1 MTNTPLPSPNLP
13 SIDALKQQAK
23 RLRAGLDEDGDFITH
38 SESLELVAK
47 QHGYRD
53 WNTLHAAIG
62 NRPPIKRFQLGSR
75 VKGRYLGQPF
85 KGEII
90 AIRSMPPDR
99 LRVVLKFDEPVD
111 VVTFDSFSAY
121 RSRVSV
127 TINAEGLT
135 AEKTSDGAP
144 QLVMEAL

>member
-1 MTNTPLPSPNLP
+1 MTTPAIPSL
-13 SIDALKQQAK
+13 DALKQQAK
-23 RLRAGLDEDGDFITH
+23 RLRAGLDEDGDFLTH

-47 QHGYRD
+47 QYGFRD

-75 VKGRYLGQPF
+75 VKGRYLGQDF
-85 KGEII
+85 TGEII
-90 AIRSMPPDR
+90 AIRSMPPDH

-127 TINAEGLT
+127 TVNREGFT
-135 AEKTSDGAP
+135 AEKISNGAP

>member
-1 MTNTPLPSPNLP
+1 MTNPAIPSL
-13 SIDALKQQAK
+13 DALKQQAK

-62 NRPPIKRFQLGSR
+62 NRPR
-75 VKGRYLGQPF
+75 VKGRYLGQDF
-85 KGEII
+85 SGEII
-90 AIRSMPPDR
+90 AVRSMPPDH
-99 LRVVLKFDEPVD
+99 LRIVLQFDEPVD

-127 TINAEGLT
+127 TINAEGVT
-135 AEKTSDGAP
+135 AEKTSNGAP
-144 QLVMEAL
+144 QLVMEAV